1 MCGVYLERSEIFKP
15 NSKHRNTHT
24 KKIGKNKM
32 KKTIL
37 PILIA
42 ALSLVNLNSA
52 NAQIYINELYFN
64 PAGTDAPNEF
74 IELRGTPGLSVGAGN
89 YLLFLEGDNGTVSTT
104 PGGRAGDIQG
114 MFNLSSTTFGSNGYM
129 VLRQFSSPYTVN
141 GNASTYTGTSTGW
154 GGLGFNSAT
163 VAGDVENPSFT
174 AMIVNI
180 GSGSAPTWGSQLDAN
195 NDGTLELPTGWSIL
209 DSIGVGD
216 NKTTARLYGAVN
228 FSSAPDT
235 STVTTNGGL
244 LKYLGWS
251 EIEYLA
257 RVGTSTGNALL
268 DWAVADVG
276 FTAPGT
282 VVDSIVNGPDTTS
295 GVQESWNIA
304 SGVRILDTLGSANP
318 VPEPSSAALLGLGM
332 AALVAVRALRRN
344 REDS

>member
-1 MCGVYLERSEIFKP
+1 
-15 NSKHRNTHT
+15 
-24 KKIGKNKM
+24 M

-52 NAQIYINELYFN
+52 NAQIYINELYSN
-64 PAGTDAPNEF
+64 PAGTDAPNEY

-89 YLLFLEGDNGTVSTT
+89 YLLFLEGDASTSTT
-104 PGGRAGDIQG
+104 PGVRPGDIG
-114 MFNLSSTTFGSNGYM
+114 GLFDLSSKTFGSNGYM

-154 GGLGFNSAT
+154 GGLGFNSSAT
-163 VAGDVENPSFT
+163 AAGDVENISFT
-174 AMIVNI
+174 AMVVNI
-180 GSGSAPTWGSQLDAN
+180 GSGSAPTWGRQLDAN
-195 NDGTLELPTGWSIL
+195 NDGTLELPLGWSIL

-216 NKTTARLYGAVN
+216 TGAADRLYGAVN
-228 FSSAPDT
+228 FSSAPNT

-244 LKYLGWS
+244 LQYLAWN

-257 RVGTSTGNALL
+257 RVGTSTGNTLL

-276 FTAPGT
+276 FTGT

-295 GVQESWNIA
+295 GVQESFNIA
-304 SGVRILDTLGSANP
+304 AGTRIVDTLGSANP
-318 VPEPSSAALLGLGM
+318 VPEPSSAALLGLGFL
-332 AALVAVRALRRN
+332 ALLGVRRLN
-344 REDS
+344 RKA